1 MLEWTL
7 LRTHWQIYEVHRA
20 KRKCSFKQIVPRLM
34 EEDNVISYEEA
45 LKMVLLRSLE
55 WFALA
60 LTTISSVFLLKQLAS
75 SPDLLFDS

>member
-1 MLEWTL
+1 MCL
-7 LRTHWQIYEVHRA
+7 
-20 KRKCSFKQIVPRLM
+20 FKHIVLRLM

-55 WFALA
+55 WFAVA

-75 SPDLLFDS
+75 SLDLLFDSCKKLQLYTWLSVTFWRT

>member
-1 MLEWTL
+1 
-7 LRTHWQIYEVHRA
+7 
-20 KRKCSFKQIVPRLM
+20 M